1 VNNIKNLI
9 PLTFFI
15 AVIGGLLVMLR
26 EISTKYVGLPE
37 QSVEISLL
45 ICFLVF
51 VVMATKFH
59 MKKTKGGG
67 THD

>member
-1 VNNIKNLI
+1 
-9 PLTFFI
+9 
-15 AVIGGLLVMLR
+15 MLR